1 MPRFL
6 PPFKFLNT
14 FSGGRYDRVDGR
26 VHVGIYDWTLL
37 RDGEWFLGRGCCRD
51 ALRDQMEKGR
61 EKMNSYEIAEVERIA
76 ERARIRVESAK
87 NKKHLSVRMRAVT
100 AILDEAVRQNERIG

>member
-1 MPRFL
+1 
-6 PPFKFLNT
+6 
-14 FSGGRYDRVDGR
+14 
-26 VHVGIYDWTLL
+26 
-37 RDGEWFLGRGCCRD
+37 
-51 ALRDQMEKGR
+51 
-61 EKMNSYEIAEVERIA
+61 MNSYEIAEVERIA